1 MKATY
6 DRRSDSLAITLAY
19 AEVEETINIA
29 PGVEVDYDS
38 SGRVVAIEILHTSDK
53 YDVTEVIPIR
63 SDYAANSMAQRP
75 PSVFPAKAG
84 IQRVRSARIR
94 RHYTKLVLLWKRPI
108 LISRSRKPVSW
119 SESAQRH
126 CAIR

>member
-6 DRRSDSLAITLAY
+6 DRCADSLAIVLAD
-19 AEVEETINIA
+19 AEVEETINIV

-108 LISRSRKPVSW
+108 LISRSRKSVSW
-119 SESAQRH
+119 SESAQLR
-126 CAIR
+126 CGIR